1 MAILQAPRRNDIN
14 KRERIIVCKSYKEN
28 GWWSGLRTEGCLLPL
43 RWHRHD
49 SVRSSR
55 GPNEAARAGSNQAGE

>member
-1 MAILQAPRRNDIN
+1 MANFAGAAE
-14 KRERIIVCKSYKEN
+14 KRYYQERLLYVSHI
-28 GWWSGLRTEGCLLPL
+28 WRMDGLDSARKGCLSLL

-49 SVRSSR
+49 SVRSRR